1 MSREIPPKRKYELKK
16 RAEEMAETHL
26 RITEAAIELHGTVGP
41 SRTTLSAVAKRAGVE
56 RRTLYR
62 HFPTE
67 ADLFAACST
76 HYFAANPWPDLDA
89 WRAIRDPQQ
98 RLERALDE
106 LYAYY
111 ERTEPMFSN
120 VLRDAELVDFARDAV
135 APLHAY
141 LDEAAEILTAG
152 RPVRGRRRQLL
163 VGALRHALAFSTW
176 HSLTTNGIARAD
188 AAQAR
193 HRARRSRSHPAPHGH
208 PTTGRR
214 CPACLTA
221 RHTWRTVSGSTGGE
235 GDVGRASRHAGAARS
250 SSEPGI
256 LARL

>member
-1 MSREIPPKRKYELKK
+1 MATVLPSERYVNIDDTMVSHEMSPKRKYELKK
-16 RAEEMAETHL
+16 RAEQMGETRL

-41 SRTTLSAVAKRAGVE
+41 SRTTMSAVAERAGVE

-76 HYFAANPWPDLDA
+76 HYFAAHPRPDLGD

-120 VLRDAELVDFARDAV
+120 VLRDAELVDFARDAM

-141 LDEAAEILTAG
+141 LDEAVEVLITG
-152 RPVRGRRRQLL
+152 RHVRGRRRQL
-163 VGALRHALAFSTW
+163 VRGALRHALAFSTW
-176 HSLTTNGIARAD
+176 RSLSTNGIGRSD
-188 AAQAR
+188 AAKLI
-193 HRARRSRSHPAPHGH
+193 
-208 PTTGRR
+208 TE
-214 CPACLTA
+214 L
-221 RHTWRTVSGSTGGE
+221 VE
-235 GDVGRASRHAGAARS
+235 AA
-250 SSEPGI
+250 
-256 LARL
+256 A

>member
-1 MSREIPPKRKYELKK
+1 MVSREMPPKRKYELKK
-16 RAEEMAETHL
+16 RAEQMDETRL

-62 HFPTE
+62 HFPSE

-76 HYFAANPWPDLDA
+76 HYFTANPRPDVA
-89 WRAIRDPQQ
+89 NWRAIRDPQE

-135 APLHAY
+135 APLHEY
-141 LDEAAEILTAG
+141 LEEAAEILIVG
-152 RPVRGRRRQLL
+152 RQARGRKRQL
-163 VGALRHALAFSTW
+163 VKGALRHAVDFSTW
-176 HSLTTNGIARAD
+176 RSLSTNGIGRSDATKLITELVEAAAGDGRGLGARAD
-188 AAQAR
+188 
-193 HRARRSRSHPAPHGH
+193 
-208 PTTGRR
+208 
-214 CPACLTA
+214 
-221 RHTWRTVSGSTGGE
+221 
-235 GDVGRASRHAGAARS
+235 
-250 SSEPGI
+250 
-256 LARL
+256 